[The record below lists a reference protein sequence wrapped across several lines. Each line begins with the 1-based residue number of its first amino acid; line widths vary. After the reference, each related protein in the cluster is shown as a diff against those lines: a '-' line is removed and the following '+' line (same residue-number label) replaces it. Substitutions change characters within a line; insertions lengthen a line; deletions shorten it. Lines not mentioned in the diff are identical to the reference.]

1 MVPKNS
7 GESSSKKVKN
17 RGAWTAE
24 EDQKL
29 SEYIEVH
36 GAKRWKTIAT
46 KAGLNRCGKS
56 CRLRWL
62 NYLRPNIK
70 RGNISDDEEDLILRL
85 HKLLGNRWSLI
96 AGRLPGRTDNE
107 IKNYWNSHLRKKIS
121 LEKKPES
128 PMPQENSQE
137 KTCDTN
143 QVMQEGITG
152 AAIPD
157 ISFDVNELF
166 GYSTEGSHGLEWVNK
181 FLELDVED
189 PWLTENSKQT
199 QARCCLPTT
208 PNNLESDT
216 PELEE
221 TLVPMQ
227 QKETKKI
234 AVPDALRLQALGEQS
249 LLYDQNIESIQINM
263 QVQLRKVEEAQ
274 SLQANKM
281 DDFSQQMKQMMEMM
295 HSLHQGKETLNS
307 AMENDARLL
316 RFIDTLN

>member
-189 PWLTENSKQT
+189 PWLTEN
-199 QARCCLPTT
+199 R
-208 PNNLESDT
+208 
-216 PELEE
+216 
-221 TLVPMQ
+221 
-227 QKETKKI
+227 
-234 AVPDALRLQALGEQS
+234 
-249 LLYDQNIESIQINM
+249 
-263 QVQLRKVEEAQ
+263 
-274 SLQANKM
+274 
-281 DDFSQQMKQMMEMM
+281 
-295 HSLHQGKETLNS
+295 
-307 AMENDARLL
+307 
-316 RFIDTLN
+316 

>member
-1 MVPKNS
+1 MAPKNS

-17 RGAWTAE
+17 RGAWTVE

-29 SEYIEVH
+29 SQYIEVH

-152 AAIPD
+152 AANRD

-166 GYSTEGSHGLEWVNK
+166 GYSIEGSHGLEWVDK

-199 QARCCLPTT
+199 QDRCCLPTT
-208 PNNLESDT
+208 PNNLESET

-227 QKETKKI
+227 QKETEKI

-249 LLYDQNIESIQINM
+249 ILYDQNIESIQFNM

-274 SLQANKM
+274 SLQAKKM
-281 DDFSQQMKQMMEMM
+281 DDFSQQMAQIMEMM
-295 HSLHQGKETLNS
+295 HSLHQVRKL
-307 AMENDARLL
+307 
-316 RFIDTLN
+316 